1 MQRSEDIAVTWSSF
15 RGDSEVLG
23 HVVCEVLQHFEQSP
37 TIHVHVHVVV
47 IVIVVVIIFVVIVVV
62 IVVVDVDVLIDEH
75 YTVDHEHEKA
85 EEAEDGELPFLS

>member
-1 MQRSEDIAVTWSSF
+1 MHRTEDIAVAWSSF

-47 IVIVVVIIFVVIVVV
+47 IVIVVVIIVVV
-62 IVVVDVDVLIDEH
+62 IVVIGHQSMVKPG
-75 YTVDHEHEKA
+75 TT
-85 EEAEDGELPFLS
+85 